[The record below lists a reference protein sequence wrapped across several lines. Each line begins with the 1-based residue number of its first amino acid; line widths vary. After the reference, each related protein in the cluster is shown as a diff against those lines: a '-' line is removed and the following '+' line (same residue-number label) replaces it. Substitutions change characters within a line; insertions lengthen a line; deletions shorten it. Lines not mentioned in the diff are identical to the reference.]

1 MSLEQHCPLL
11 PLPSRLSGR
20 QTLFARSPA
29 GQWQWGLWKCVGN
42 IWQVEKI
49 FIFMGKEQGKIQ
61 RRSLHRDF
69 KKETH
74 RLDILSLA
82 GHNRELKEFC
92 FVAFP
97 ATFAPLNNLHC
108 WQFEKGNIPRPRT
121 SKKVSHWT
129 FPGPWYPPPSS
140 PPASAPKTRIQS
152 QLSLVLCLGPVEV
165 SSLVLI
171 GRPAQSGHLGK

>member
-1 MSLEQHCPLL
+1 MTLSLEQHCPLL

-69 KKETH
+69 KQETH

-82 GHNRELKEFC
+82 GHNRELKERVLLLSLPPLLLSTIC
-92 FVAFP
+92 IVGNLKKGISLAREAPRKYHTGPSQGPGP
-97 ATFAPLNNLHC
+97 APPPPPPPLPLPLT
-108 WQFEKGNIPRPRT
+108 PRPEFKANFLW
-121 SKKVSHWT
+121 S
-129 FPGPWYPPPSS
+129 Y
-140 PPASAPKTRIQS
+140 ASG
-152 QLSLVLCLGPVEV
+152 LSEFLA
-165 SSLVLI
+165 SF
-171 GRPAQSGHLGK
+171 